1 MKRGF
6 RPLETFALY
15 ARAAPMRLLPLATR
29 RVERGVAQSC
39 ATREQGRIDNLV
51 GQRDPPPLPAPTEGA
66 GALTPS
72 ILRNAAGPGRVEA
85 WASGDIG
92 KP

>member
-15 ARAAPMRLLPLATR
+15 ARAAPMRLLPPCGGGSR
-29 RVERGVAQSC
+29 RGVAQSC

-51 GQRDPPPLPAPTEGA
+51 GQRDPPPLPAPTRGGGRANAIDSAEMQQ
-66 GALTPS
+66 AL
-72 ILRNAAGPGRVEA
+72 GG
-85 WASGDIG
+85 
-92 KP
+92 